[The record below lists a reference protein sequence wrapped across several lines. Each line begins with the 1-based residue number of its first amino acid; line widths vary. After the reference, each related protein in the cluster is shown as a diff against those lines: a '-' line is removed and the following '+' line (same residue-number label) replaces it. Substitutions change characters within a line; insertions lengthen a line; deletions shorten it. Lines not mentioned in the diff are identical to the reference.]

1 MNDNIYFDPNDV
13 NRNKAL
19 VIISLIFSI
28 LFFLPLVAC
37 PDSRYGRFFA
47 NQGLLLFILSA
58 AAGVVGRIPFIG
70 WIVAGIAGLLVLIGW
85 IIVIIGAAQGTAARV
100 PIIGYIEIIK

>member
-13 NRNKAL
+13 SRNKAL
-19 VIISLIFSI
+19 VIISLIFGI

-47 NQGLLLFILSA
+47 NQGLLMFLLSA
-58 AAGVVGRIPFIG
+58 IAGVISRIPLIG
-70 WIVAGIAGLLVLIGW
+70 WIVGGLIGILGFIGW

-100 PIIGYIEIIK
+100 PIIGYIEIIR